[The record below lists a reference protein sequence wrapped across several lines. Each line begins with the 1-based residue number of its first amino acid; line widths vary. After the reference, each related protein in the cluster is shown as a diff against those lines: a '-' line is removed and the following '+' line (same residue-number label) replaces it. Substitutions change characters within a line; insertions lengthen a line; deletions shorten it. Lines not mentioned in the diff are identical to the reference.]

1 MIKYSSLHSKIT
13 VYLGVLTKLRKATIT
28 FIMSLCLSIRQ
39 AAHTNNSD
47 PTSLMF
53 KKFDN

>member
-1 MIKYSSLHSKIT
+1 MIKYNALHCKIT
-13 VYLGVLTKLRKATIT
+13 VHLRALAKLRKATIT

-47 PTSLMF
+47 PTRLLF